1 MKQDRPVISSAHVGI
16 QTTVEE
22 AFQNTT
28 IRPIIKQQHSRLIRI
43 TKSSIEKKIKGFD
56 KLGIQDKTVRLSRI
70 LSKDQTLRKQ
80 LVELI
85 TELFTEEEQF
95 QYFVIKKET
104 NRRIRQIICERML
117 SSINEL
123 I

>member
-28 IRPIIKQQHSRLIRI
+28 IRPIIKQQHSQLIRI
-43 TKSSIEKKIKGFD
+43 TKSRIEKKIKGF
-56 KLGIQDKTVRLSRI
+56 KELEKQDKVIRLT
-70 LSKDQTLRKQ
+70 LLFSKDIALRKQ
-80 LVELI
+80 FVELI
-85 TELFTEEEQF
+85 TELFTEEEQS

-104 NRRIRQIICERML
+104 NRRIHQIICERML

>member
-70 LSKDQTLRKQ
+70 LSKDQTLRRHF
-80 LVELI
+80 LRAVIEN
-85 TELFTEEEQF
+85 FTENEHSN
-95 QYFVIKKET
+95 YLTIKRES
-104 NRRIRQIICERML
+104 NRRIQQIICERML

-123 I
+123 A